1 MRTGMTRS
9 MDGRGRGDSDG
20 RHLICPSFTQTL
32 TRPLNQVGR
41 GQGEGVLILA
51 GRGTHPARHGSG
63 TRPTTVPQPEGSG
76 SCSPHPHCM
85 KPPSVS
91 RALFPPLSRFK
102 LHAHCS
108 GPDNCPTRSR
118 QEPRTTELAQT
129 QRRRDIILG
138 PGDLPEDRTAENL
151 VMHTRMSARGG
162 GVSMVEEDKEPTR
175 ASVQAGA
182 LGRRLS
188 PSRHN

>member
-1 MRTGMTRS
+1 
-9 MDGRGRGDSDG
+9 MDPEPDLQPYLNPRGPD
-20 RHLICPSFTQTL
+20 
-32 TRPLNQVGR
+32 
-41 GQGEGVLILA
+41 
-51 GRGTHPARHGSG
+51 PAHH
-63 TRPTTVPQPEGSG
+63 TPTA
-76 SCSPHPHCM
+76 CM

-102 LHAHCS
+102 LHAHCT

-118 QEPRTTELAQT
+118 QEPRTTELAQA

-138 PGDLPEDRTAENL
+138 PGDLPEDRTTENL

-162 GVSMVEEDKEPTR
+162 GVSMVKEDKEPTR
-175 ASVQAGA
+175 VSVQADA

-188 PSRHN
+188 PKSRISSERGQARVMLAPVHTLSVKSALVLRSQIKG

>member
-1 MRTGMTRS
+1 MPFVHT
-9 MDGRGRGDSDG
+9 DFDK
-20 RHLICPSFTQTL
+20 
-32 TRPLNQVGR
+32 VGR

-76 SCSPHPHCM
+76 SSHPQGAHHTPTACM

-118 QEPRTTELAQT
+118 QEPRTTELAQA

-162 GVSMVEEDKEPTR
+162 GVSMVKEDKEPTR
-175 ASVQAGA
+175 VPVQADA

-188 PSRHN
+188 PSRA

>member
-1 MRTGMTRS
+1 MNEAA
-9 MDGRGRGDSDG
+9 GRG
-20 RHLICPSFTQTL
+20 RHLICPSLTQTL
-32 TRPLNQVGR
+32 TRPLNQSGKGGR
-41 GQGEGVLILA
+41 GGSLDPRWERNAPRTTWIRNQTYNRTSTRGVRIVL
-51 GRGTHPARHGSG
+51 
-63 TRPTTVPQPEGSG
+63 
-76 SCSPHPHCM
+76 HCM
-85 KPPSVS
+85 HETSFAPFS
-91 RALFPPLSRFK
+91 PPLSRFK
-102 LHAHCS
+102 LHANCS

-118 QEPRTTELAQT
+118 QEPRTTELAQA

-188 PSRHN
+188 PSRA